1 MGKWRQALIHQ
12 LNGPHLNEEE
22 NNPIFHLDAVS
33 IYSDQFRQFF
43 HQIYQIIQRLLYLK
57 FSFDKNDS
65 LKNMYALLKTSS
77 SLIASKQMQ
86 KISLQVSDNFDP
98 TLTRDLVHYK

>member
-43 HQIYQIIQRLLYLK
+43 HQIYPII
-57 FSFDKNDS
+57 
-65 LKNMYALLKTSS
+65 
-77 SLIASKQMQ
+77 
-86 KISLQVSDNFDP
+86 
-98 TLTRDLVHYK
+98 

>member
-43 HQIYQIIQRLLYLK
+43 HQIYQIIQRLLFLK
-57 FSFDKNDS
+57 VLFWQEWFIEKYVCT
-65 LKNMYALLKTSS
+65 LKNIFLTNCQQADAENIPSSFWQFWSNLLE
-77 SLIASKQMQ
+77 IY
-86 KISLQVSDNFDP
+86 
-98 TLTRDLVHYK
+98 VH

>member
-43 HQIYQIIQRLLYLK
+43 HQIYQIIQSLLYLR
-57 FSFDKNDS
+57 FSIDKNDS
-65 LKNMYALLKTSS
+65 LKNMYVLLKISS

-98 TLTRDLVHYK
+98 TYENCTY